1 MINTR
6 YTGEDI
12 PVDLTLKNDDGEV
25 IDPTTMIAIIIYL
38 VGDKDAVL
46 NKYKEP
52 ETEGY
57 DTLEVTATYVRLWMQ
72 SDLTKTMANKKM
84 KLQVNLQESAP
95 ELNDAFQNTI
105 IVSEEFQIKYVAIG
119 AESLP
124 LEEES

>member
-1 MINTR
+1 MITTR

-12 PVDLTLKNDDGEV
+12 PVDLEFETDDHTP
-25 IDPTTMIAIIIYL
+25 IDPTSLLAIIIYL
-38 VGDKDAVL
+38 VGDKDVVL

-57 DTLEVTATYVRLWMQ
+57 DTLEVTSTYVRLYMQ
-72 SDLTKTMANKKM
+72 SDLTKTLANKKM

-95 ELNDAFQNTI
+95 DLNDGFQNTI
-105 IVSEEFQIKYVAIG
+105 IVSEEFQIKQVAIG

-124 LEEES
+124 IEEES